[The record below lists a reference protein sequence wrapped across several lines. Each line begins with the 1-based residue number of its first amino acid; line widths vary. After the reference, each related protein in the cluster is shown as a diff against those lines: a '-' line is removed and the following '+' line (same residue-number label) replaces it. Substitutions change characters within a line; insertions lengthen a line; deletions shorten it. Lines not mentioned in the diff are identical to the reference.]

1 MCAGAMVNARVEKV
15 VYGFSDPRSGCC
27 GSALDITGFEGM
39 LHQVK
44 VQGGVLET
52 ECAEQFKQFFRMVR
66 EGTLPKLS
74 AR

>member
-1 MCAGAMVNARVEKV
+1 MCAGAMVNARVDKV

-44 VQGGVLET
+44 VQSGVLET
-52 ECAEQFKQFFRMVR
+52 ECLEQFKEFFRRVR
-66 EGTLPKLS
+66 EGTLPK
-74 AR
+74 AVKR